1 MQGKN
6 RTFSI
11 LSNTVDKKRSTQSNP
26 GNPVTSI
33 HCTQPPPP
41 SPLSVEK
48 KRRKSN
54 GSGFPNGSLS
64 LETSSINKRW
74 ANARPCKRNTQVFSP
89 SWPGSQAPP
98 SSKKKGGGRG
108 GGRGGIA
115 GGGGSRGGF
124 SWFKNEITICQ
135 VLVERAKSRGWHG
148 RADGR
153 TLDGARRTLG
163 SVLSEARNSR
173 GRHYSVP
180 PAILLAA
187 ATYWPRQHSF
197 PARSANR
204 CISPPIPIC
213 HCPRG
218 PSLFSVRATGVPRIP
233 VCFKSLLYPPSTWI
247 LSSGAFVRPT
257 TFSSTFFSP
266 PFFLLLLFPSQF
278 FHIPRLKYGKFRSAF
293 FLVIFLTLDKREIF
307 EVWDLME
314 IRLKVFLRAGYWE
327 ELRRR
332 KIWIVSRKRFFFF
345 SREIGDGF
353 LKKDRAASLGQA
365 SQPRKKG
372 NFSGSQEP

>member
-11 LSNTVDKKRSTQSNP
+11 LSNTVDKKRHVRPNPTRGTQFPRARYIHSLH
-26 GNPVTSI
+26 PVSL
-33 HCTQPPPP
+33 PPLR
-41 SPLSVEK
+41 S
-48 KRRKSN
+48 RKSEEN
-54 GSGFPNGSLS
+54 RTAPARFPNGSLS

-233 VCFKSLLYPPSTWI
+233 VCFKSLLYPRPRESFLPVLSFARRRFRPHFFPPPF
-247 LSSGAFVRPT
+247 LSSSSLAI
-257 TFSSTFFSP
+257 FSYP
-266 PFFLLLLFPSQF
+266 PF
-278 FHIPRLKYGKFRSAF
+278 
-293 FLVIFLTLDKREIF
+293 
-307 EVWDLME
+307 E
-314 IRLKVFLRAGYWE
+314 IRQVSIGLLRCYFLNVG
-327 ELRRR
+327 
-332 KIWIVSRKRFFFF
+332 
-345 SREIGDGF
+345 
-353 LKKDRAASLGQA
+353 
-365 SQPRKKG
+365 
-372 NFSGSQEP
+372 